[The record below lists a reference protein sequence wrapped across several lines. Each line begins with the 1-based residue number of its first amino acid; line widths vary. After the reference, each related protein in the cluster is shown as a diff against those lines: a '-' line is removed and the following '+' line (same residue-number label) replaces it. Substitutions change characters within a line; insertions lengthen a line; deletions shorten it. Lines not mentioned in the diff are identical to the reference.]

1 MFEEESEIGGIK
13 RVRQALSRHCK
24 GIMLEDSCGCTFSD
38 RIDAHPA
45 TQALGWLFVARNP
58 RMTLFFAPTEAFSTL
73 SKPTGRHWNVFSI

>member
-58 RMTLFFAPTEAFSTL
+58 RMTLFLGL
-73 SKPTGRHWNVFSI
+73 SRIVCKRQNCVER